1 MGLIIASGRAV
12 NDRLTTHNVRKGEP
26 VMSKDKPKEKCWQ
39 CGFKIRGENHDKGE
53 HHLQGKNGKHEP
65 KVY

>member
-1 MGLIIASGRAV
+1 
-12 NDRLTTHNVRKGEP
+12 
-26 VMSKDKPKEKCWQ
+26 MSKDKPKEKCWQ